1 MKTSPDRNLTRIYL
15 AGLNVPSLLLF
26 PQPIPVSG
34 SIDTLLRHAATF
46 VERECPLESAEQAGL
61 RRCSTVWQQGHGS
74 RRCLV
79 LQVHQYLLNDHWI
92 FNAGNDP
99 GVASIDSAPLNINA
113 EYPLEP
119 LGPGHRRMTLNRG
132 FVLAIHCFGLAT
144 LAPLCR
150 RHQRTVLAVRGK
162 YTVESRQVHSRLG
175 HQCGQLGNEI
185 HRLEDD
191 VGGANNS
198 KCNNLQRPLIEG
210 HLESDSANRDRCFHP
225 NQHFL
230 QHILWTDRYQ

>member
-119 LGPGHRRMTLNRG
+119 LGRGYCHGWHVCRFCMSKNRSSPHDVEQG
-132 FVLAIHCFGLAT
+132 VCSSWISAASGPP
-144 LAPLCR
+144 PLPR
-150 RHQRTVLAVRGK
+150 FAGVTSAWSL
-162 YTVESRQVHSRLG
+162 L
-175 HQCGQLGNEI
+175 I
-185 HRLEDD
+185 
-191 VGGANNS
+191 GAN
-198 KCNNLQRPLIEG
+198 
-210 HLESDSANRDRCFHP
+210 
-225 NQHFL
+225 
-230 QHILWTDRYQ
+230 TT